1 MRGKPRGYN
10 KKRRTRRIIKRG
22 KRKIT
27 LPPIEQKIVKAKIK
41 ETNKRIDLITKKFG
55 KEKWAVKGLLKDL
68 SVKPLNMISKGKV
81 KRISTRIDKLKL
93 MAINK
98 ALDNF
103 LKKKTST
110 IKGIRDAIRKT
121 KQTIKEQNIEFD
133 EENDIDI
140 DDYDVETMYDLMAE
154 NDFRWLAELT
164 EEQSELMAMIQTARY
179 EDWSVKKWIEEV
191 KENFIYFN
199 DVDTR
204 ERVERLYNNLVVNKR
219 DYY

>member
-10 KKRRTRRIIKRG
+10 KKKRTRRIIKRG

-27 LPPIEQKIVKAKIK
+27 LPTIEQKIVKAKIK

-110 IKGIRDAIRKT
+110 IKGIRDAIKKT

-140 DDYDVETMYDLMAE
+140 DNYDVETMYDLMAE
-154 NDFRWLAELT
+154 NDFRWLAEKT
-164 EEQSELMAMIQTARY
+164 EQQSELMAMIQTARY

-204 ERVERLYNNLVVNKR
+204 ERVVRLYNNLVVNKR
-219 DYY
+219 NYY